1 MAVTS
6 RVYTRVVYTKSLT
19 DPDSVAHVFAIFS
32 SSWHLA
38 VLPGLPRLT
47 RSTNMSNDTFLF
59 TSESVGEGHPGL
71 LRIIVAYTKDK
82 LCDQVSDAVLDACL
96 AQDPNS
102 RVACGRKPCQEV
114 YSKTLETASKTGMV
128 MVFGEI
134 TSNAHI
140 DYQKVIRGVVKKIGY
155 DDSSKGGNGM
165 RIRAYICR
173 FRLQDLQ
180 CDGCHRAA
188 KATPFSSFV

>member
-1 MAVTS
+1 MGHMVVTS

-71 LRIIVAYTKDK
+71 LRIIVAYTKTSFATRS
-82 LCDQVSDAVLDACL
+82 LMPCSMPASRRILTAVLL
-96 AQDPNS
+96 AVENH
-102 RVACGRKPCQEV
+102 VRKCIL
-114 YSKTLETASKTGMV
+114 K
-128 MVFGEI
+128 
-134 TSNAHI
+134 
-140 DYQKVIRGVVKKIGY
+140 R
-155 DDSSKGGNGM
+155 
-165 RIRAYICR
+165 
-173 FRLQDLQ
+173 
-180 CDGCHRAA
+180 
-188 KATPFSSFV
+188 